1 VGQGKGYF
9 STFSVA
15 LVKKEIPVIY
25 QPDSWVGYNSFYM
38 GHNSLFSRD
47 GHQRA
52 TSYHYAVGDSRRYH
66 SFPIYKRPT
75 SSVETKLI
83 IGMINGLGILSFV
96 WGILLNLGDWKAA
109 ILFGLGALYMGARFV
124 VYCIKSWQD
133 IRWRERHLR
142 KNGMKKPGN

>member
-1 VGQGKGYF
+1 
-9 STFSVA
+9 
-15 LVKKEIPVIY
+15 
-25 QPDSWVGYNSFYM
+25 M
-38 GHNSLFSRD
+38 
-47 GHQRA
+47 
-52 TSYHYAVGDSRRYH
+52 
-66 SFPIYKRPT
+66 
-75 SSVETKLI
+75 ETKLI